1 MYSVVLLMAIT
12 TGGESADGCRGCRGG
27 GCGCYCGG
35 CYCGGGYCGGCNA
48 GRGCRRGC
56 RGGCNGCY
64 SYGCYS
70 CGGGCYSYGCHS
82 SYGCGGCYAGYSGCY
97 GGGYA
102 GCGGYASYSGCHAGA
117 YAAAPVSYGC
127 VASAHVSAG
136 CAAGHVVGSRVID
149 GGMAVASSNVVTD
162 ASTAT
167 IVVSV
172 PANAKVTIDGQAT
185 VSTTATRYFQ
195 TPSLTAGKPYAYT
208 VEASFVKDGAPV
220 KVSKK
225 VSFQAGDT
233 VRCDL
238 TSDTAVASR

>member
-35 CYCGGGYCGGCNA
+35 GYCGGYCGGCHA
-48 GRGCRRGC
+48 GRGCRGC
-56 RGGCNGCY
+56 RRGGCHGCY

-82 SYGCGGCYAGYSGCY
+82 SYGCGGCYAGYSGCH
-97 GGGYA
+97 
-102 GCGGYASYSGCHAGA
+102 GGYASYSGCHAAA
-117 YAAAPVSYGC
+117 YAAPVSYGC
-127 VASAHVSAG
+127 VAAAPVSVG
-136 CAAGHVVGSRVID
+136 CAAGHLVSSRVID
-149 GGMAVASSNVVTD
+149 GGTVVASSNVVTD
-162 ASTAT
+162 ASIAT

-195 TPSLTAGKPYAYT
+195 TPSLTAGKSYAYT
-208 VEASFVKDGAPV
+208 VEAAFVKDGAPV

-225 VSFQAGDT
+225 VNFKAGDT